1 MGIPS
6 LISEFTNRECE
17 PAGGWRL
24 WLVTVLFLAK
34 HKAALIN
41 MRPLTTTYLD
51 GDLGSPCSAQPGLFL
66 ESFFAHTYVSTKVC
80 VLWRFLPASS
90 WLTSSTFCKTP
101 PSSPISAPDNGML
114 QKPLKEWCAIILSL
128 FTCVVMLQ
136 FPLWKLVPWVPGNA
150 KSVIENALKFS

>member
-1 MGIPS
+1 M
-6 LISEFTNRECE
+6 
-17 PAGGWRL
+17 
-24 WLVTVLFLAK
+24 VTVLFLVK
-34 HKAALIN
+34 PKATLIN

-90 WLTSSTFCKTP
+90 WLTFSTFCKTP

-114 QKPLKEWCAIILSL
+114 QKALKEWCTIILSL

-136 FPLWKLVPWVPGNA
+136 FPLWKLVPWVPENA
-150 KSVIENALKFS
+150 KCVIENALKFS